1 MSLHQLLS
9 ILRARRAVAGL
20 ILLTTLALALAWIF
34 LRPASYTARAPVLVD
49 VRLDPVAGNPYQGGL
64 APSFM
69 STQIDIIRSERVA
82 QAVVRKLPRDQAP
95 MNALWAEAGKRA
107 NGQAWVADAI
117 SQQLDVKP
125 ARESNIINISW
136 TGRSP
141 AEAARVANAFAE
153 AYLDTSLEIKTDPAR
168 KYAVWFDEQV
178 KLAREKLEQTQARLS
193 DFQQKAG
200 LFSADG
206 QGDFETERL
215 KELSSQVM
223 ASQVRGAGGGS
234 ASADSSPLVNNLRA
248 EVARME
254 AKVQESS
261 ATLGPAH
268 PTMQQQQAQ
277 LMAMRG
283 RLASES
289 QRVGASAGVSRDAGR
304 ARVASLEKSLAD
316 QKTRVLALNKQRGEL
331 SVLQRDVDT
340 AQKAFE
346 TVSASAAQ
354 SHLQSMTNQTNV
366 MRLAPAVEPLQKTGP
381 SGAQTL
387 IIAIVAGTIL
397 SIAGALLLELGNRRI
412 RSAEDLSTV
421 TQLPILATV
430 PGGRRAAGPMRLPF
444 APRLALANRSAPA

>member
-1 MSLHQLLS
+1 MSLQQLLS

-20 ILLTTLALALAWIF
+20 ILLATLALALAWV
-34 LRPASYTARAPVLVD
+34 LVRPASYTARAPVLVD

-69 STQIDIIRSERVA
+69 TTQIDIIRSERVA
-82 QAVVRKLPRDQAP
+82 QAVAQKLPRDQAP
-95 MNALWAEAGKRA
+95 MKALWEEASKRPD
-107 NGQAWVADAI
+107 GQAWLADAI
-117 SQQLDVKP
+117 SQRLDVKP

-136 TGRSP
+136 TGRTP
-141 AEAARVANAFAE
+141 AEAARVANAFAQ

-200 LFSADG
+200 LFSADV

-223 ASQVRGAGGGS
+223 ASQVRGTGAAAG
-234 ASADSSPLVNNLRA
+234 ADGSPLVNNLRA
-248 EVARME
+248 EVARLE

-268 PTMQQQQAQ
+268 PTMQQLQAQ
-277 LMAMRG
+277 VGSLRS

-289 QRVGASAGVSRDAGR
+289 QRVGVTAGASREAGR
-304 ARVASLEKSLAD
+304 GRVASLERALAD
-316 QKTRVLALNKQRGEL
+316 QKTRVLSLNRQRGEL
-331 SVLQRDVDT
+331 NVLQRDVDT

-366 MRLAPAVEPLQKTGP
+366 MRLAPAVEPLFKNGP
-381 SGAQTL
+381 SGVLVLLVAAVAGA
-387 IIAIVAGTIL
+387 IFAIV
-397 SIAGALLLELGNRRI
+397 GALMLELVNRRV
-412 RSAEDLSTV
+412 RSEQDLSV
-421 TQLPILATV
+421 ITQLPVLASV
-430 PGGRRAAGPMRLPF
+430 PGGRRTAAPMRLPF
-444 APRLALANRSAPA
+444 VPRLRLANRSVPA

>member
-20 ILLTTLALALAWIF
+20 ILLTTLALALAWIV
-34 LRPASYTARAPVLVD
+34 LRPANYTARAPVLVD

-69 STQIDIIRSERVA
+69 TTQIDIIRSERVA
-82 QAVVRKLPRDQAP
+82 QAVVQSLPKDQAP
-95 MNALWAEAGKRA
+95 MKALWDEAGTRA
-107 NGQAWVADAI
+107 NGVAWVADAL
-117 SQQLDVKP
+117 SQQLEVKP

-141 AEAARVANAFAE
+141 AEAALVANAFAQ
-153 AYLDTSLEIKTDPAR
+153 AYLDTSLDIKTNPAK
-168 KYAVWFDEQV
+168 KYAVWFDDQV
-178 KLAREKLEQTQARLS
+178 KMARDKLEKAQARLS

-200 LFSADG
+200 LFSADA

-223 ASQVRGAGGGS
+223 ASQVRGGGG
-234 ASADSSPLVNNLRA
+234 AATADSSPLVNNLRA
-248 EVARME
+248 DVARLE

-261 ATLGPAH
+261 ATLGPGH
-268 PTMQQQQAQ
+268 PTMQQLQAQ
-277 LMAMRG
+277 LGSLRG

-289 QRVGASAGVSRDAGR
+289 QRVGASSGVSRQAGV
-304 ARVASLEKSLAD
+304 ARVASLERALAE

-354 SHLQSMTNQTNV
+354 AHLQSMTNQTNV

-381 SGAQTL
+381 SGVQALL
-387 IIAIVAGTIL
+387 IAMFAGTIL
-397 SIAGALLLELGNRRI
+397 AIAGALLLELANRRI
-412 RSAEDLSTV
+412 RSSEDLEIV
-421 TQLPILATV
+421 TQLPILASV
-430 PGGRRAAGPMRLPF
+430 PGGRASRSMRLPF
-444 APRLALANRSAPA
+444 APRLALANRSVPA

>member
-20 ILLTTLALALAWIF
+20 ILLTTLGLALTWIL
-34 LRPASYTARAPVLVD
+34 LRPANYTARAPVLVD

-69 STQIDIIRSERVA
+69 TTQIDIIRSELVA
-82 QAVVRKLPRDQAP
+82 QTVVQSLPKDQAP
-95 MNALWAEAGKRA
+95 MKALWDQAGKRS
-107 NGQAWVADAI
+107 NGPAWVADAL
-117 SQQLDVKP
+117 SQQLEVKP

-141 AEAARVANAFAE
+141 AEAALVANAFAQ
-153 AYLDTSLEIKTDPAR
+153 AYLDISLDIKTNPAK

-178 KLAREKLEQTQARLS
+178 KLARDKLGKSQDRLS

-200 LFSADG
+200 LFSADA

-223 ASQVRGAGGGS
+223 ASQVRGSGGG

-254 AKVQESS
+254 AKVQESG
-261 ATLGPAH
+261 ATLGPGH
-268 PTMQQQQAQ
+268 PTMQQLQAQ
-277 LMAMRG
+277 LGSMRG
-283 RLASES
+283 RLATES
-289 QRVGASAGVSRDAGR
+289 QRVGVSSGVSREAGR
-304 ARVASLEKSLAD
+304 ARVASLERSLAE

-354 SHLQSMTNQTNV
+354 AHLQSMTNQTNV

-381 SGAQTL
+381 SGVQALL
-387 IIAIVAGTIL
+387 IAMFAGTL
-397 SIAGALLLELGNRRI
+397 LAIAGALLLELANRRI
-412 RSAEDLSTV
+412 RSSEDLEIV
-421 TQLPILATV
+421 TQLPILASV
-430 PGGRRAAGPMRLPF
+430 PGGRRVSGPMRLPF
-444 APRLALANRSAPA
+444 APRLALANRSVPA